1 MPFLI
6 LGKKTTRNMNVTEQK
21 IDSLNAVV
29 TIKIAADDYKDQYE
43 KSIKNYGKQMNL
55 PGFRAGKVPASLVKK
70 KYGASILAEEVN
82 KLISDALHNH
92 ITENKLDVLGNPL
105 PKEDE
110 QKDID
115 WDNPS
120 DMEFVYEIGLAPEV
134 TVEVSAKTKLKYDK
148 IKVDDEV
155 IDKQAEDFGKRYG
168 KLVSTDKATD
178 KDMVLGKFEQLD
190 DKGEILEGGISHT
203 STVSIEMLEDKASK
217 KLFTGIKV
225 GDTVKVNP
233 SKISKG
239 DADMGAMLGISGE
252 EAKNITSDFNFTA
265 TEVKRME
272 PAELNAELFD
282 KIYGEGNIKTEEE
295 FRNRIKTDLE
305 EMFSKDA
312 DRLFR
317 KVMSDE
323 LVKKAKL
330 SLPDDFLKRWIK
342 ASNEKELSM
351 EEIDA
356 DYENYSNQLKWQ
368 LIENKIIKDND
379 IKVENDEI
387 VSHTKELIVNNYA
400 QYGMPAPADEVLT
413 ANAMEVLKNQDEA
426 RRIYEMVYQDKVVAF
441 VKETA
446 KLDEK
451 EISYDDFIKK
461 YSN

>member
-6 LGKKTTRNMNVTEQK
+6 LGKYNKMNVTEQK
-21 IDSLNAVV
+21 IDDLNAI
-29 TIKIAADDYKDQYE
+29 IKINIATEDYKNQYE
-43 KSIKNYGKQMNL
+43 KSLKNYGKQMNI
-55 PGFRAGKVPASLVKK
+55 PGFRAGKVPTSLVKK
-70 KYGASILAEEVN
+70 KYGPSILAEEVN

-115 WDNPS
+115 WANPT

-134 TVEVSAKTKLKYDK
+134 TISVDGKLKLKYEK
-148 IKVDDEV
+148 IKVDDKV
-155 IDKQAEDFGKRYG
+155 IDKQADDFGRRYG
-168 KLVSTDKATD
+168 KLVSVDKSSE
-178 KDMVLGKFEQLD
+178 KDMILGQFVQLD
-190 DKGEILEGGISHT
+190 DKGEVLEGGITHS
-203 STVSIEMLEDKASK
+203 STVAVEMLEDKAAK
-217 KLFTGIKV
+217 KQFTGLKV
-225 GDTVKVNP
+225 SDVVKVNP
-233 SKISKG
+233 KKISRG
-239 DADMGAMLGISGE
+239 DADMGAMLGVSAE
-252 EAKNITSDFNFTA
+252 EAAKIDSDFNFTV
-265 TEVKRME
+265 TEVKQME

-282 KIYGEGNIKTEEE
+282 KIYGEGNITNETE
-295 FRNRIKTDLE
+295 FRDRIKTDLE
-305 EMFSKDA
+305 QMFSKDT
-312 DRLFR
+312 DRLFK

-330 SLPDDFLKRWIK
+330 TLPDEFLKRWIK
-342 ASNEKELSM
+342 ASNEKELSI

-387 VSHTKELIVNNYA
+387 IASTKELIINNYA
-400 QYGMPAPADEVLT
+400 QYGMPAPDDDTLT
-413 ANAMEVLKNQDEA
+413 ANATEVLKNQEEA
-426 RRIYEMVYQDKVVAF
+426 RRIYEMVYQDKVVTF

-451 EISYDDFIKK
+451 EISYDDFVKK
-461 YSN
+461 YAN